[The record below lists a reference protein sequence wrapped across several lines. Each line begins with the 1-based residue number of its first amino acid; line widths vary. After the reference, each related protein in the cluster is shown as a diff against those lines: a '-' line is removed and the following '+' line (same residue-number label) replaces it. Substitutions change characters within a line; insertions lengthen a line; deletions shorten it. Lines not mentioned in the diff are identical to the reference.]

1 MSKLVRNIILFAV
14 VIASTKTLASPPG
27 DDFFIRFETSSPS
40 DCATDTKMTHKI
52 LIGLKDSSMDR
63 YEGQFEFL
71 NEFQYIEAE
80 CRKPLERTFGT
91 SFGFTYKIASGMC
104 SPQSLREDVLV
115 TCDNGLIGISRVEC
129 F

>member
-71 NEFQYIEAE
+71 NKFQYIEAE
-80 CRKPLERTFGT
+80 CSKPMERVCDAFWVYMQDRITDVFYRGGADR
-91 SFGFTYKIASGMC
+91 SV
-104 SPQSLREDVLV
+104 SLL
-115 TCDNGLIGISRVEC
+115 
-129 F
+129 